1 MTTSGRMECSTG
13 KRWEYFQ
20 SGMYMNR
27 LVLHK
32 SFNEVARLF
41 LAANDEDAQEL
52 SDDLSG
58 RFARAV
64 NKETGEVTCK
74 ETDGEVG
81 SGTTSSLATGSG
93 QSERGPV
100 GRIFFYSKPHCI
112 ELGMD
117 LGRSLTWSALKLKT
131 KRMKN

>member
-1 MTTSGRMECSTG
+1 
-13 KRWEYFQ
+13 
-20 SGMYMNR
+20 MNR

-74 ETDGEVG
+74 ETDGEAG

-93 QSERGPV
+93 QPERGPDV
-100 GRIFFYSKPHCI
+100 LFFEPHCT

-117 LGRSLTWSALKLKT
+117 LCRSLTWSALKLRT
-131 KRMKN
+131 KK